1 LKENILTILNIMTHH
16 TITPRTSYQGSS
28 STNKHEDTG
37 GS

>member
-1 LKENILTILNIMTHH
+1 MTHH